1 MRIDKFFNT
10 KNTQPLIIAELSGN
24 HNNSIKIAKKII
36 SEVSKSGAQMIKFQ
50 TFSLDEMTFNLKK
63 NIFKITN
70 RNNPW
75 FGKYYYDLYK
85 KSFLPFDK
93 IQELF
98 NFSKKKDFY
107 LSVQYLI

>member
-70 RNNPW
+70 RTTLGLSITMIYIKN
-75 FGKYYYDLYK
+75 L
-85 KSFLPFDK
+85 SC
-93 IQELF
+93 LF
-98 NFSKKKDFY
+98 A
-107 LSVQYLI
+107 I

>member
-1 MRIDKFFNT
+1 M
-10 KNTQPLIIAELSGN
+10 SGN

-85 KSFLPFDK
+85 KSFLPFSK

-98 NFSKKKDFY
+98 NFSKKKRLLPFS
-107 LSVQYLI
+107 SVFDLKSLEFCENKLQSL